1 MRKRINYVYPRTM
14 LLTLVNSSGYMSK
27 TNKSKLLQRL
37 EQTIDSDDPISVDAT
52 LMGAI
57 FFPHT

>member
-1 MRKRINYVYPRTM
+1 M